1 MKPLDYPALKV
12 AAIAVWRL
20 RSLLGWRHWEFVA
33 ALDAI
38 YAAAF
43 SLFCLMSHQYL
54 LMVVVLVLCTRP
66 ATRRR
71 QFSSMEEAADLL
83 NQPMANMPQQEWM
96 PACIIRYFSIA
107 VYGIILLY
115 SLWHDGID
123 WIVIVPFA
131 VGIVCSLVEAAD
143 VYPTSGKQVR
153 GRNSWRQFSNQRL
166 AFETR

>member
-1 MKPLDYPALKV
+1 MRPLDYPALKV

-20 RSLLGWRHWEFVA
+20 RSLFGWRHWEFVA
-33 ALDAI
+33 AADAI

-54 LMVVVLVLCTRP
+54 LMAVVLVLWTRP

-83 NQPMANMPQQEWM
+83 NQPMANMVQQEWM

-115 SLWHDGID
+115 SLWRDGID

-131 VGIVCSLVEAAD
+131 VGIVRSLVEAAD
-143 VYPTSGKQVR
+143 VYPTRGKHVR
-153 GRNSWRQFSNQRL
+153 SRISRWQFLNQRF
-166 AFETR
+166 AFGMR